1 MPFKL
6 LTLLVAHL
14 QFAQADTQTRN
25 CKRATKPTH
34 QDSRRMNGRNTTE
47 KEQRTANSTLPK
59 VAVQCFVRQFCG
71 YINFSASYESLC

>member
-47 KEQRTANSTLPK
+47 KEQRTAN
-59 VAVQCFVRQFCG
+59 
-71 YINFSASYESLC
+71 I